1 MSSCGTKPTRLSL
14 RKSVRVLL
22 FTLTVPVASP
32 SAPRPG
38 TAVSQTQL
46 RATPAYIYTSRVSP
60 PPVQVQGWGAAR
72 WRTWCILEQSV
83 LVGVRVIGLGL
94 GSGFGFRS
102 GLGSESE

>member
-60 PPVQVQGWGAAR
+60 PPCRFKAGARRGGAH
-72 WRTWCILEQSV
+72 
-83 LVGVRVIGLGL
+83 GVSLSRVFWLGLGL
-94 GSGFGFRS
+94 
-102 GLGSESE
+102 